1 MPILRYV
8 QDMSRLKCVRH
19 FLTPFFWRAMNPA
32 YTLNLNYARIVFK
45 LFCVH
50 KETYL
55 RLALHTEIG
64 I

>member
-1 MPILRYV
+1 MCAPLSDAA
-8 QDMSRLKCVRH
+8 QH
-19 FLTPFFWRAMNPA
+19 FFWRAMNPA